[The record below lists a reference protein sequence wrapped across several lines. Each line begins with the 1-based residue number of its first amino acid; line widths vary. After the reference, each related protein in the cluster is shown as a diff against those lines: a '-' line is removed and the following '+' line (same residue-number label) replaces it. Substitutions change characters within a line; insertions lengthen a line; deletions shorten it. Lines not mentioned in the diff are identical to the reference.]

1 MYFFERAFRPFFL
14 GGALFA
20 VIAMTFWWWQYP
32 DVTQTYAGISAINW
46 HAHEMI
52 FGYALA
58 TVTGFLLTAAMNWS
72 RMESA
77 SGWALMMLF
86 TVWLLA
92 RLGYLFDL
100 PLSWIAVFDLAFS
113 LGLVLHFAWPVWQ
126 KRLKQQV
133 GLLLVFVAIFFANL
147 AFYTADHQAWWS
159 AHDALIAGLFLVLT
173 VNLTML
179 RRLTPFFTEKA
190 LGLNSMRNSIRLDQ
204 FALGGFILLLICV
217 LFSPVNWLI
226 TLIAWPLAIV
236 FAVRQAWWYH
246 KGIWSQLLLW
256 PMHVSYAFITLG
268 ILLYGFVGIEWL
280 AASLAIHALAA
291 GGIGLLCSS
300 MMARISL
307 GHTNRN
313 VFEPPRGL
321 VWVFIALAFAAVA
334 RVLLPIIIPQQTLL
348 WIELSQ
354 LGWIVGFGLLVMLY
368 WNILT
373 RPSAPNSSILR

>member
-20 VIAMTFWWWQYP
+20 VVAMAFWWWQYP
-32 DVTQTYAGISAINW
+32 DLSQNYSGISAINW

-77 SGWALMMLF
+77 SGWALVMLF

-100 PLSWIAVFDLAFS
+100 PLGWIALFDLAFN

-133 GLLLVFVAIFFANL
+133 GLLLVFVAVFFVNL
-147 AFYTADHQAWWS
+147 AFYTVHYQTWWS

-190 LGLNSMRNSIRLDQ
+190 LGLHSMRNSTRLDQ
-204 FALGGFILLLICV
+204 LALGGFILLLIGV
-217 LFSPVNWLI
+217 LFAPINWLI
-226 TLIAWPLAIV
+226 TVIAWPLAIV
-236 FAVRQAWWYH
+236 FAIRQAWWYH

-268 ILLYGFVGIEWL
+268 IMLYGFVGLEWL

-321 VWVFIALAFAAVA
+321 IWVFIALAFAAVV
-334 RVLLPIIIPQQTLL
+334 RVLLPIILPAQTLL

-354 LGWIVGFGLLVMLY
+354 LGWIAGFSLLVVLY
-368 WNILT
+368 WKILT
-373 RPSAPNSSILR
+373 RPSASNSSILR